1 VLLTDDAMMRRPAVQ
16 LGGLSVSV
24 YQSDVLGTVAI
35 DPRSGLVSVTL
46 RM

>member
-1 VLLTDDAMMRRPAVQ
+1 MLLTDSAIMRRPAVP

-35 DPRSGLVSVTL
+35 DPRSCLVRVAL
-46 RM
+46 CM

>member
-1 VLLTDDAMMRRPAVQ
+1 MPTDSAIMRRPAVL

-35 DPRSGLVSVTL
+35 DPRSGLVRVAL